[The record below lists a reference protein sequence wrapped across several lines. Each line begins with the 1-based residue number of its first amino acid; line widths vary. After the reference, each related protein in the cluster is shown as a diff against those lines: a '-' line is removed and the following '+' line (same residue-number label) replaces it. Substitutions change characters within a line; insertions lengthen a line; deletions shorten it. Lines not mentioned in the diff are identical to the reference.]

1 MDDLD
6 SLNRRLHKGA
16 VSEALYLGFL
26 FLGMI
31 VVVAWGISTGDLSAD
46 DPWTRWILIPLTLVL
61 TMEISLLRAAFMT
74 IATQLDRERLVRRSW
89 RGARTVRWA
98 DVTRVSPKWRRV
110 VLEQQGGT
118 RTVLSL
124 RHTEDPDELYRAICN
139 LVPLRAFDEA
149 GA

>member
-31 VVVAWGISTGDLSAD
+31 AVAAWGVSTGDLSVNDA
-46 DPWTRWILIPLTLVL
+46 WI
-61 TMEISLLRAAFMT
+61 
-74 IATQLDRERLVRRSW
+74 
-89 RGARTVRWA
+89 
-98 DVTRVSPKWRRV
+98 
-110 VLEQQGGT
+110 
-118 RTVLSL
+118 
-124 RHTEDPDELYRAICN
+124 H